1 MSARS
6 ASWNSSSAWYGAGM
20 VVSDCVRPWTFT
32 FCAKLTRYPAVPRQ
46 HLARSPLA
54 DQESVNLCGR
64 WVGAMLYESMS
75 QVGGSPRY
83 VGACSTIPHA
93 VQWVSSATARML

>member
-1 MSARS
+1 MEFFFGVVRS
-6 ASWNSSSAWYGAGM
+6 GHGGLRLRPPLDIHILRQTDPISSSAAG
-20 VVSDCVRPWTFT
+20 S
-32 FCAKLTRYPAVPRQ
+32 TRRA
-46 HLARSPLA
+46 SPLA